1 MTVATDV
8 NAASPLNSMEKN
20 METTAR
26 TAKTPSAV
34 SRLRSTAMAISVAAL
49 LSFPVKGYTLS
60 LIHI

>member
-49 LSFPVKGYTLS
+49 LSFP
-60 LIHI
+60 